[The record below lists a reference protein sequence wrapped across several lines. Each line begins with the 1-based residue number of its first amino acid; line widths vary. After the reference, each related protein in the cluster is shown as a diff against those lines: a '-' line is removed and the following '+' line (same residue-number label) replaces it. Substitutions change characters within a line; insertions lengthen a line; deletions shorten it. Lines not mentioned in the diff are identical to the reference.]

1 MLHINVYNPVT
12 LFLQTL
18 LTIPVLS
25 SAIKHERGTGN
36 VTMSLKNKLFKQSG
50 FLSRLNRNDSGNV
63 SVLLGLAA
71 PMLVGGMGFGV
82 DTAQWYLWKRE
93 LQYAVD
99 QAALAG
105 AYTASK
111 DERVATE
118 NLVRAQAREQFAE
131 NMQIQGFSGVPVVTI
146 DDYGAGKDNSVTVI
160 ANYSKTLPFSG
171 MFLAAPPTI
180 SATAQAVFAEGYD
193 YDSCIV
199 ATDLDDDGAL
209 TIFGSAEVDLGCGL
223 AALSTSNSAVQ
234 ISGNAD
240 INVTSII
247 SAGGIDI
254 ADGFQEENNV
264 VIAENAVG
272 LEDPFVDLVPPKTG
286 TLRTYKCNGN
296 GNKASAA
303 SLPGVYTSF
312 DVSCNTTMA
321 GGVYIID
328 GGSFSVNAQ
337 NSVVG
342 SGIMIV
348 LRNGATISINGGAA
362 VTLTAMTTSQ
372 AAAAGLS
379 PRFAGILVIDDTSSI
394 DKDSERLKLS
404 KVNGNAATTF
414 NGAFYLPNQQLTL
427 LGSAKTSSQ
436 CLMFVANTIKI
447 GGNASLKNFCPAGSG
462 LGVNFGGTVGY
473 VRLIS

>member
-1 MLHINVYNPVT
+1 
-12 LFLQTL
+12 
-18 LTIPVLS
+18 
-25 SAIKHERGTGN
+25 
-36 VTMSLKNKLFKQSG
+36 MSILKNLFTRSNRSG
-50 FLSRLNRNDSGNV
+50 FLSRLNRDNSGNV
-63 SVLLGLAA
+63 TLMMGLTA
-71 PMLVGGMGFGV
+71 PLLVGGMGFGV

-111 DERVATE
+111 DEEVATE
-118 NLVRAQAREQFAE
+118 DLVRAQAREQFAE
-131 NMQIQGFSGVPVVTI
+131 NMQIQGFSGTPSVTI
-146 DDYGAGKDNSVTVI
+146 DDYGTGKDNSVTVI
-160 ANYSKTLPFSG
+160 ANYSKILPFSG
-171 MFLAAPPTI
+171 MFLDAPPTI
-180 SATAQAVFAEGYD
+180 SATAQAVFAAGYD

-223 AALSTSNSAVQ
+223 AALSTSSSAVE
-234 ISGNAD
+234 IGGNAN

-247 SAGGIDI
+247 SAGGINID
-254 ADGFQEENNV
+254 DELREDEGV
-264 VIAENAVG
+264 VVAENAVG
-272 LEDPFVDLVPPKTG
+272 LEDPFDDLVPPTTG
-286 TLRTYKCNGN
+286 PARTYQCSGN

-303 SLPGVYTSF
+303 MLPGVYNSF

-321 GGVYIID
+321 GGVYIIN

-348 LRNGATISINGGAA
+348 LRNGASISINGGAA

-372 AAAAGLS
+372 AAAAGLG

-394 DKDSERLKLS
+394 DRDSERLKTS
-404 KVNGNAATTF
+404 TINGNAATTF

-427 LGSAKTSSQ
+427 LGTAKTSSQ

-447 GGNASLKNFCPAGSG
+447 GGNANLKNFCPAGAG
-462 LGVNFGGTVGY
+462 LDVNFGSAVGY